1 MSKVTLKNLE
11 KKFGDT
17 SVVKNFDLVI
27 EQGKFVSFLGP
38 SGCGKT
44 TILRM
49 IAGLTEPT
57 AGEIL
62 LGDKIV
68 FSHEWKRSLPPEKR
82 NIGMV
87 FQSYALWPHMSAF
100 YNIAYPLRI
109 QKRSKAEIQKKVE
122 HYLRLVNLQ
131 GLENRY
137 PHELSGGQQQR
148 VSLARALIREPELLL
163 LDEPLSNLDAKL
175 KLQMRHEIKQIQKKL
190 NITTVYVTH
199 DQEEALELSDL
210 IVLMNEGRIEQV
222 DTPES
227 LRNFPKTAFAKEFL
241 AKRSS

>member
-1 MSKVTLKNLE
+1 MSKVTLSHIE
-11 KKFGDT
+11 KKFGEI
-17 SVVKNFDLVI
+17 SVVKNFDLII

-57 AGEIL
+57 GGEIL
-62 LGDKIV
+62 LGNKVV
-68 FSHEWKRSLPPEKR
+68 FSYQTKKSLPPEKR

-87 FQSYALWPHMSAF
+87 FQSYALWPHMNAF
-100 YNIAYPLRI
+100 SNIAYPLQI
-109 QKRSKAEIQKKVE
+109 QKKPKGEIQKKVE

-131 GLENRY
+131 GLEKRY

-175 KLQMRHEIKQIQKKL
+175 KLQMRREIKEIQKKL

-199 DQEEALELSDL
+199 DQEEAIELSDL
-210 IVLMNEGRIEQV
+210 IVLMNEGGIEQV
-222 DTPES
+222 DSPEN
-227 LRNFPKTAFAKEFL
+227 LRCFPKTAFAREFFS
-241 AKRSS
+241 KMS